1 MGLEI
6 SGLKEISQEALI
18 CVENLIDEV
27 NKSKEMNENL
37 EQTMQKNNDEL
48 SSYVGRIRENLVM
61 TEKELEAKQKEM
73 SALVEQ
79 MQEMANSLNE
89 MRELHERNVESL
101 NEMRNQHEMDV
112 ESLNEMK
119 LQHEMDVESLN
130 EMRNQH
136 EMDVESLNEM
146 KSQHEKDVA
155 EIEEAK
161 SSISQQ
167 SNLLKALQMQCNLSE
182 QKESQLMHQWTAEVQ
197 SLQSTLE
204 SKEKDYSR
212 HVSELTSSRNALKQ
226 ELEEQ
231 KEQLQSRTQYIQQ
244 MRVELR
250 SLQAVIDSND
260 SQIDELQACVI
271 IGDDDIIELKKSL
284 VKLWKERQK
293 LEDEADMKEEAFVM
307 NLKRRQEESEQ
318 FKRDIEERD
327 TQITQLTTQLN
338 KLEGERDG
346 LRSELIEKDNKLTEF
361 QSKIEQFEKQQHEA
375 SAVSASS
382 SSSIGAATLAAVI
395 NEEDSSMD
403 ESESEL
409 KMDQDHS
416 QQMEIDT
423 KMKQTPENEHL
434 NETLRLQAALKESE
448 DRVARLQQT
457 IQSKYAEFK
466 AMKESVKE
474 FGREK
479 QELVE
484 ENDLYKRKY
493 AAAKK
498 RIAHLEKNKLGED
511 VKEKVRQ
518 LVEARDVLKEENE
531 GLRQKADE
539 MLDRMKSLKGEVS
552 GRFY

>member
-1 MGLEI
+1 
-6 SGLKEISQEALI
+6 
-18 CVENLIDEV
+18 
-27 NKSKEMNENL
+27 
-37 EQTMQKNNDEL
+37 
-48 SSYVGRIRENLVM
+48 
-61 TEKELEAKQKEM
+61 
-73 SALVEQ
+73 
-79 MQEMANSLNE
+79 
-89 MRELHERNVESL
+89 
-101 NEMRNQHEMDV
+101 
-112 ESLNEMK
+112 
-119 LQHEMDVESLN
+119 
-130 EMRNQH
+130 
-136 EMDVESLNEM
+136 
-146 KSQHEKDVA
+146 
-155 EIEEAK
+155 
-161 SSISQQ
+161 
-167 SNLLKALQMQCNLSE
+167 
-182 QKESQLMHQWTAEVQ
+182 
-197 SLQSTLE
+197 
-204 SKEKDYSR
+204 
-212 HVSELTSSRNALKQ
+212 
-226 ELEEQ
+226 
-231 KEQLQSRTQYIQQ
+231 
-244 MRVELR
+244 
-250 SLQAVIDSND
+250 
-260 SQIDELQACVI
+260 
-271 IGDDDIIELKKSL
+271 
-284 VKLWKERQK
+284 
-293 LEDEADMKEEAFVM
+293 M

-409 KMDQDHS
+409 IKDQDHS
-416 QQMEIDT
+416 QQMEMDT
-423 KMKQTPENEHL
+423 EMKQTPENEQR

-531 GLRQKADE
+531 GLRKKADE